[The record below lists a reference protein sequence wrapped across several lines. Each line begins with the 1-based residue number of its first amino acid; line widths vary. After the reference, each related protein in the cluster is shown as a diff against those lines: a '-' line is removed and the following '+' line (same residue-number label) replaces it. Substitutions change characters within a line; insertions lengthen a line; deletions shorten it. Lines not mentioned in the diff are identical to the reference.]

1 MKKKKINIMEIRRN
15 ILRKGKLINREKGTN
30 KKMYRK
36 KSLVILFKKKRRLK

>member
-30 KKMYRK
+30 KKTDRK
-36 KSLVILFKKKRRLK
+36 IKSSNSILKKDD